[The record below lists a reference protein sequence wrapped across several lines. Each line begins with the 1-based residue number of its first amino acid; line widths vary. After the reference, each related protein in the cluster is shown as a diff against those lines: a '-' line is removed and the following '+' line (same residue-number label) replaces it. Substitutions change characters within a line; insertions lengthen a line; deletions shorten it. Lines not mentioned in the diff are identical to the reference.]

1 MIIRGLNSLY
11 HWTLT
16 LAERPWAL
24 WALVI
29 IAFCE
34 SSFFPLPPDLLLI
47 PLVLGAMDLK
57 DGRRVAWW
65 VYPLACTLASVAGG
79 AFGYWLGATF
89 METFGQW
96 FIDRMHY
103 QDRFDQIVAL
113 QDEYGV
119 AIVLTAGLT
128 PLPYKLFTIASG
140 ATGMNL
146 AAFLG
151 ASFVARGLRFFA
163 LSILLRIFGARIRK
177 LLDEHFGA
185 MMIAAAVVVVGGF
198 LLYRAL

>member
-1 MIIRGLNSLY
+1 M
-11 HWTLT
+11 
-16 LAERPWAL
+16 
-24 WALVI
+24 
-29 IAFCE
+29 
-34 SSFFPLPPDLLLI
+34 
-47 PLVLGAMDLK
+47 
-57 DGRRVAWW
+57 
-65 VYPLACTLASVAGG
+65 
-79 AFGYWLGATF
+79 
-89 METFGQW
+89 
-96 FIDRMHY
+96 
-103 QDRFDQIVAL
+103 
-113 QDEYGV
+113 